1 MNKAV
6 VIRPSST
13 LLWITI
19 LTGPVSFAIDMQSR
33 FALVQ
38 WACGN
43 HRDWVLWLIVVTALV
58 AAVASTMIA
67 WSAFTRLN
75 TLDDLPEHPGTIESG
90 PIPVQRARFMA
101 MSGFIISAIFS
112 ITIVANSIPQLFLRS
127 CD

>member
-19 LTGPVSFAIDMQSR
+19 LTGPVAFAINMQAR

-43 HRDWVLWLIVVTALV
+43 HRDWVLPTIAITAFVATLVSTVVAWL
-58 AAVASTMIA
+58 
-67 WSAFTRLN
+67 AFTRFDE
-75 TLDDLPEHPGTIESG
+75 TLERP
-90 PIPVQRARFMA
+90 RFMA
-101 MSGFIISAIFS
+101 MSGFILSAIFTL
-112 ITIVANSIPQLFLRS
+112 TIVANELPHLFLRS